1 LPPNMDNL
9 VVLHTG
15 HALDLLG
22 VILRLLRLLRDQLL
36 QMLDHVLQ
44 LGGLSLTHLELLVS
58 FVRLNLEVVDVA
70 LCSDQLILG
79 VLQLGA
85 GVVEEVRLHVA
96 AVVGPHQLIVQLDD
110 ARFQVVVL
118 LKKIVVT
125 LLDVLDEAIL
135 GRHLV
140 VVLLQK

>member
-36 QMLDHVLQ
+36 QMLDRVLQ
-44 LGGLSLTHLELLVS
+44 LGGLSLTNLELLVS
-58 FVRLNLEVVDVA
+58 FVRLDLEVVDVA

-85 GVVEEVRLHVA
+85 GVVEEVRLHVV

-110 ARFQVVVL
+110 AHFQVVVL
-118 LKKIVVT
+118 LKKIAVT

-140 VVLLQK
+140 VLLLQK